1 MTSVVVV
8 DDQEMIRLGLRVMLE
23 SRGIEVLGEAADGRS
38 GVASYDACRPD
49 VC

>member
-23 SRGIEVLGEAADGRS
+23 SRGVEVLGEAADGRA
-38 GVASYDACRPD
+38 GVEAYAACAPT
-49 VC
+49 CA